1 MNVAGR
7 VMLTLSR
14 LGGSDARRLRIYI
27 DAVGAAVDRQL
38 RVLGDE
44 AFNQIESIMDRQ
56 AALLEH
62 ALQQR
67 MALRSA
73 DEAAARPDGQEIPD
87 QSAEPRTADNPSPTA
102 DAAAVPVLSEKDL
115 VPDAGATGEETAE
128 AGPDARRRQPSG
140 YVPQAKSMEEKLQD
154 SRKPIQKL
162 LTEDCVTARL
172 LDRKQ
177 AGRIIAGMAGKRPE
191 DAEREIVEKL
201 REILQQQVR
210 AFIRK
215 SKGGPWATPREQNDL
230 RQDIHAAT
238 TIRGVLLLSRQIL
251 KEREEWEKEHGRIG
265 ILGLFAAR
273 R

>member
-44 AFNQIESIMDRQ
+44 GFNQIESIMDRQ
-56 AALLEH
+56 AALLER
-62 ALQQR
+62 ALQKR
-67 MALRSA
+67 MAARSA
-73 DEAAARPDGQEIPD
+73 DEAAARP
-87 QSAEPRTADNPSPTA
+87 AEAQALDHPPPKADEQ
-102 DAAAVPVLSEKDL
+102 AVPVLSEKDL
-115 VPDAGATGEETAE
+115 APDAEATAEETAE
-128 AGPDARRRQPSG
+128 AGQDTRRRQPSG

-162 LTEDCVTARL
+162 LTEDCVSAGL

-177 AGRIIAGMAGKRPE
+177 AGRIIAGMTGKKPE
-191 DAEREIVEKL
+191 DAELEIVEKL

-251 KEREEWEKEHGRIG
+251 KERQEWEKEHGRIG